1 METVLDTYSL
11 VGGSRH
17 LVASFSLVHLH
28 VDKQGPFT
36 SRNRPTDSLGDIYLD
51 VDRIHS
57 SPVPFPHKDQE
68 LLGKHSTLSSSW
80 MPSQAPNGPPST
92 RLSSCCNSGFM
103 LSCKHLIIIYTAPT
117 IIPLFTTP
125 SVTPALFGGGML
137 GYVMY
142 DITHYYLHH
151 AHPTRAVTK
160 NLKKYHL
167 SHHFRIQ
174 DKGFGITSSLWDIV
188 FGTLPTTKAPKTEQ

>member
-68 LLGKHSTLSSSW
+68 LLVRYTHTLYFLYMSH
-80 MPSQAPNGPPST
+80 
-92 RLSSCCNSGFM
+92 FM
-103 LSCKHLIIIYTAPT
+103 YIVL
-117 IIPLFTTP
+117 
-125 SVTPALFGGGML
+125 ML
-137 GYVMY
+137 M
-142 DITHYYLHH
+142 LLW
-151 AHPTRAVTK
+151 
-160 NLKKYHL
+160 N
-167 SHHFRIQ
+167 HFRGNTAHYLLHGCHHKHPM
-174 DKGFGITSSLWDIV
+174 DHLRLV
-188 FGTLPTTKAPKTEQ
+188 FPPAATAVLCFPVSI